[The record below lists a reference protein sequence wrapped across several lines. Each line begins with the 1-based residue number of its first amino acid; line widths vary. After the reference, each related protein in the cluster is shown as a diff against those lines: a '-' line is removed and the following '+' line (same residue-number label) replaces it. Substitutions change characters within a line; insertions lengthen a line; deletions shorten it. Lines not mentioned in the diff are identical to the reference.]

1 MQSMDLNL
9 LMALDALLTEG
20 SVTGAAERLQLSV
33 PAMSRTLDRIR
44 KMLGDPLF
52 VRAGRGLVPTPRAE
66 QLREP
71 VHLLIAQAQQLLAKE
86 HDFDVH
92 AMRRVFTIRAD
103 DGAVALLAPLIIE
116 KMAQLAPRS
125 TIRFIGQGK
134 QDVIALREGKID
146 LDIGVIED
154 LGPEIMRQTLFQDR
168 FIAVFRQQNPLTT
181 EANLTAEALAQAQH
195 VTVSR
200 RGLLSGPVDIALA
213 KVGLSRHINAVTQ
226 SFAEAILITRAT
238 NLVATVPDLLTLAM
252 RDEMQQRALPFETP
266 WVTISHA
273 WHPRF
278 NNDYEHKVLRQIVYE
293 ICHGPQF
300 NHQNLDA

>member
-71 VHLLIAQAQQLLAKE
+71 VHLLIAQAQQLLDKE
-86 HDFDVH
+86 QDFDVH

-134 QDVIALREGKID
+134 QDVIALREGKVD

-168 FIAVFRQQNPLTT
+168 FIAVFRQKNPLSTH
-181 EANLTAEALAQAQH
+181 ANLTAEALAQAQH

>member
-86 HDFDVH
+86 QDFDVH

-134 QDVIALREGKID
+134 QDVIALREGKVD

-168 FIAVFRQQNPLTT
+168 FIAVFRQQNPLSTH
-181 EANLTAEALAQAQH
+181 ADLTAEALAQAQH

-266 WVTISHA
+266 LVTISHA

-293 ICHGPQF
+293 ICHEPQF
-300 NHQNLDA
+300 NHQSLDA

>member
-44 KMLGDPLF
+44 KMIGDPLF

-71 VHLLIAQAQQLLAKE
+71 LRLLIAQAHQLLAKE

-103 DGAVALLAPLIIE
+103 DGAVALLAPLMIE

-134 QDVIALREGKID
+134 QDVLALREGKVD

-154 LGPEIMRQTLFQDR
+154 LGPEIMRQSLFQDR
-168 FIAVFRQQNPLTT
+168 FIAVFRQHNPLTAHT
-181 EANLTAEALAQAQH
+181 DLTAEALAQAQH

-200 RGLLSGPVDIALA
+200 RGLRSGPVDIALA

-238 NLVATVPDLLTLAM
+238 DLVATVPDLLTRAM
-252 RDEMQQRALPFETP
+252 RNGMQQRSLPFETP
-266 WVTISHA
+266 LIKISHA

-300 NHQNLDA
+300 SHQSLIS